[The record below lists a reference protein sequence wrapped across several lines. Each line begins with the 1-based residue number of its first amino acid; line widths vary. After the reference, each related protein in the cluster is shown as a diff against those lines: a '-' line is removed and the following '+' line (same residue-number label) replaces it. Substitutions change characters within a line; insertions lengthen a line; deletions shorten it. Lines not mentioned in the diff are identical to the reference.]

1 MGRRRD
7 TAGAGRTPTGMS
19 WAETFRT
26 AWDAVRSHRLRSL
39 LTMLGIVIG
48 IASVILTVGLGQ
60 GAQDQVKS
68 QISALGS
75 NLLIISPGSS
85 TDSSGIRGGF
95 GSASTLTLQDADA
108 IADDEAA
115 PDVKG
120 VAPVTSSNAQLDT
133 STTNW
138 TTSLVGATTSWPDV
152 RQRDLS
158 SGRFFTSQEVSQGA
172 KVVVLG
178 SDTASELFSGP
189 TNPVGQSVSV
199 GGTQLTVIGVLASS
213 GSSSSGST
221 EDDTAVT
228 PISTAKALT
237 GSSSS
242 SVSTIYVEASSEDGL
257 SAAYQEINALLLN
270 LHDVSAADAD
280 FTILS
285 QDSLVETANAT
296 NETLTVL
303 LGGIAAI
310 SLLVG
315 GIGVMNIMLVSV
327 TERIR
332 EIGLRKAL
340 GATPSVIR
348 NQFLVEASLLGLAG
362 GVVGIIIASLGAWG
376 LPDLIDQP
384 VSLSP
389 VATAAALATSLALGI
404 GFGVYPATRAARL
417 TPIDAL
423 RSE

>member
-1 MGRRRD
+1 
-7 TAGAGRTPTGMS
+7 MS
-19 WAETFRT
+19 WAETLAT

-75 NLLIISPGSS
+75 NLLIVSPGSS
-85 TDSSGIRGGF
+85 TDSSGVRGGF
-95 GSASTLTLQDADA
+95 GSASTLTLSDAEALDDDA
-108 IADDEAA
+108 AA
-115 PDVKG
+115 PDVKA
-120 VAPVTSSNAQLDT
+120 VAPVTTSNAQLDT
-133 STTNW
+133 ASTNW
-138 TTSLVGATTSWPDV
+138 TTSLVGATTTWPQV
-152 RQRDLS
+152 RKREVAT
-158 SGRFFTSQEVSQGA
+158 GRFFTSEEVSSGA

-178 SDTASELFSGP
+178 ADTAAELFTGP
-189 TNPVGQSVSV
+189 ASPVGETVSV
-199 GGTQLTVIGVLASS
+199 GGTALTVIGVLESTGA
-213 GSSSSGST
+213 SSSGST

-228 PISTAKALT
+228 PMGTAKSLT
-237 GSSSS
+237 GSTSS
-242 SVSTIYVEASSEDGL
+242 SVSTVYVEAVSDEAL
-257 SAAYQEINALLLN
+257 PAAYQEINALLLN
-270 LHDVSAADAD
+270 LHGVSADEAD
-280 FTILS
+280 FSISS

-296 NETLTVL
+296 NKTLTVL

-348 NQFLVEASLLGLAG
+348 RQFLAEASLLGLAG
-362 GVVGIIIASLGAWG
+362 GVVGIVIAAVGAWG
-376 LPDLIDQP
+376 LPSLIDQP
-384 VSLSP
+384 VSLSLL
-389 VATAAALATSLALGI
+389 ATAAALVTSLALGV
-404 GFGVYPATRAARL
+404 GFGVYPASRAARL

>member
-1 MGRRRD
+1 
-7 TAGAGRTPTGMS
+7 MS
-19 WAETFRT
+19 WADTFRT
-26 AWDAVRSHRLRSL
+26 AWDAVRSHRLRSV

-75 NLLIISPGSS
+75 NLLIVSPGS
-85 TDSSGIRGGF
+85 TTSSEGVRGGF

-138 TTSLVGATTSWPDV
+138 TTSLVGATTSWPEV
-152 RQRDLS
+152 RKRELS

-189 TNPVGQSVSV
+189 ANPVGQTVSV

-270 LHDVSAADAD
+270 LHDVNAADAD
-280 FTILS
+280 FTISS
-285 QDSLVETANAT
+285 QDSLVATANAT

-340 GATPSVIR
+340 GATPAVIR

-362 GVVGIIIASLGAWG
+362 GVVGVVIASLGAWG

-384 VSLSP
+384 VSLSL

>member
-1 MGRRRD
+1 
-7 TAGAGRTPTGMS
+7 MS
-19 WAETFRT
+19 WAETLAT

-75 NLLIISPGSS
+75 NLLIVSPGSS
-85 TDSSGIRGGF
+85 TDSSGVRGGF
-95 GSASTLTLQDADA
+95 GSASTLTLSDAEA
-108 IADDEAA
+108 LGDDEAA
-115 PDVKG
+115 PDVEA
-120 VAPVTSSNAQLDT
+120 VAPVTTSNAQLDT
-133 STTNW
+133 ASTNW
-138 TTSLVGATTSWPDV
+138 TTSLVGATTTWPDV
-152 RQRDLS
+152 RKREIA
-158 SGRFFTSQEVSQGA
+158 SGRFFTSEEVASGA

-178 SDTASELFSGP
+178 ADTAAELFTGP
-189 TNPVGQSVSV
+189 ASPVGETVSV
-199 GGTQLTVIGVLASS
+199 GGTALTVIGVLESTGA
-213 GSSSSGST
+213 SSSGST

-228 PISTAKALT
+228 PMSTAKALT
-237 GSSSS
+237 GSTSG
-242 SVSTIYVEASSEDGL
+242 SVSTVYVEAVSDEAL

-270 LHDVSAADAD
+270 LHGVKADEAD
-280 FTILS
+280 FSISS

-296 NETLTVL
+296 NKTLTVL

-348 NQFLVEASLLGLAG
+348 RQFLAEASLLGLAG
-362 GVVGIIIASLGAWG
+362 GVVGIVIAAVGAWG
-376 LPDLIDQP
+376 LPGLIDQP
-384 VSLSP
+384 VSLSL
-389 VATAAALATSLALGI
+389 VATLAALVTSLALGV
-404 GFGVYPATRAARL
+404 GFGVYPASRAARL

>member
-1 MGRRRD
+1 
-7 TAGAGRTPTGMS
+7 MS
-19 WAETFRT
+19 WGETLAT
-26 AWDAVRSHRLRSL
+26 AWDAVRSHRLRSM

-75 NLLIISPGSS
+75 NLLIVSPGSS
-85 TDSSGIRGGF
+85 TDSSGVRGGF
-95 GSASTLTLQDADA
+95 GSASTLTLSDAEA
-108 IADDEAA
+108 LGDDEAA
-115 PDVKG
+115 PDVKA
-120 VAPVTSSNAQLDT
+120 VAPVSTSNAQLDT
-133 STTNW
+133 ASTNW
-138 TTSLVGATTSWPDV
+138 TTSLVGATTTWPDV
-152 RQRDLS
+152 RKREIAT
-158 SGRFFTSQEVSQGA
+158 GRFFTSEEVASGA

-178 SDTASELFSGP
+178 ADTAAELFTGP
-189 TNPVGQSVSV
+189 GSPVGETVSV
-199 GGTQLTVIGVLASS
+199 GGTALTVIGVLEST

-228 PISTAKALT
+228 PMSTAKALT
-237 GSSSS
+237 GSTSG
-242 SVSTIYVEASSEDGL
+242 SVSTVYVEAVSDEAL
-257 SAAYQEINALLLN
+257 SAAYQEIDALLLN
-270 LHDVSAADAD
+270 LHGVTADEAD
-280 FTILS
+280 FSISS

-296 NETLTVL
+296 NKTLTVL

-348 NQFLVEASLLGLAG
+348 RQFLAEASLLGLAG
-362 GVVGIIIASLGAWG
+362 GVVGIVIAVIGAWG
-376 LPDLIDQP
+376 LPGLIDQP
-384 VSLSP
+384 VSLSLL
-389 VATAAALATSLALGI
+389 ATLAALVTSLALGV
-404 GFGVYPATRAARL
+404 GFGVYPASRAARL